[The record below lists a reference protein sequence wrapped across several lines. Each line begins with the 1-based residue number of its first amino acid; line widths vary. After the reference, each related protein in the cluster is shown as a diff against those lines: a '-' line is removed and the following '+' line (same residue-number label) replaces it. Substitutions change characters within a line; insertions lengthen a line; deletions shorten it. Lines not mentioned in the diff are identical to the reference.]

1 MIVCP
6 SLEKVSMTNIHPSR
20 NEANGREPHTQTTT
34 HTDIATNS
42 FNRQRGWLSKNCKQ
56 LFMHIPCNGQAYNW
70 LG

>member
-34 HTDIATNS
+34 HTDIANNT
-42 FNRQRGWLSKNCKQ
+42 FNRRKNCKQ
-56 LFMHIPCNGQAYNW
+56 LFMYIPCNGQSYIW